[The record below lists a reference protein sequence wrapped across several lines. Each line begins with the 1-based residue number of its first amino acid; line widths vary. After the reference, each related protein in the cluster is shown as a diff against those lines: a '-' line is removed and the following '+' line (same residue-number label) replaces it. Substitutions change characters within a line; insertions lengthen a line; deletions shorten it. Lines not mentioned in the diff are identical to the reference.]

1 MAYVDLPRNL
11 LSVVML
17 SKGAVSVVIGT
28 GIAGFGTL
36 RKSGDLMISLY
47 FCSECTVVSQ
57 TKALWEGRP
66 GSWLHY
72 FVKEKKIFFF
82 KSLTPDFES
91 C

>member
-1 MAYVDLPRNL
+1 MAYVDWPRNL

-17 SKGAVSVVIGT
+17 RKGAVSVVIGT

-36 RKSGDLMISLY
+36 RKSGDLMIPLY

-72 FVKEKKIFFF
+72 FVKEKKIFFL
-82 KSLTPDFES
+82 SLTPDFES

>member
-1 MAYVDLPRNL
+1 MAYVDLPCNL

-36 RKSGDLMISLY
+36 RKSGDLMIPLY

-57 TKALWEGRP
+57 TKALWEDRP

-72 FVKEKKIFFF
+72 FVKDFFF
-82 KSLTPDFES
+82 LKFDP
-91 C
+91 

>member
-36 RKSGDLMISLY
+36 RKSGDLMIYLSVFL
-47 FCSECTVVSQ
+47 
-57 TKALWEGRP
+57 L
-66 GSWLHY
+66 
-72 FVKEKKIFFF
+72 
-82 KSLTPDFES
+82 
-91 C
+91 